1 MTTKMIALSCLLSFG
16 VVALAQAG
24 EPAPAPTEKKDDKGG
39 DKKDG
44 KGGDKPVEK
53 KDDSKGGAPAGDKK

>member
-1 MTTKMIALSCLLSFG
+1 MTTKMTALFCLLSFG

-24 EPAPAPTEKKDDKGG
+24 EPAPAPMEKKDEKKGE
-39 DKKDG
+39 KKDE

-53 KDDSKGGAPAGDKK
+53 KDDSKGGAPVGDKK